1 MERIAE
7 LELLGQPVTEYVVAA
22 AIILGA
28 VVVLQIAKR
37 VLVARLKNQDS
48 PAVRAVRRFLFPML
62 HIAALYAAVRTID
75 LPPDAARAAE
85 VVFLILLSWFLIRLT
100 ISLADR
106 GINNYVERT
115 RSAEEK
121 NRIRPLLAVLN
132 LVIWIVGVLF
142 LLDNLG
148 FQISTVVAGL
158 GISGIAVAL
167 AAQAV
172 LGDLFS
178 YFVIFMDRPFE
189 IGDFVIFGDVLGTIE
204 KIGVKTTRLRSLG
217 GEEIIVSNADLT
229 SSRVRNYKRMEER
242 RIVFGFGVLYETEPE
257 KLRAI
262 PDLVQ
267 EIAARQELVR
277 FDRAHFKSFGNSSL
291 DFEVVYYVLSPDY
304 TTYMNIQQAINLA
317 IFEAFAEKGIGFA
330 YPTTTVYLAGASE
343 PARPRAVPSAPGA
356 GSGADGGDAPEQ

>member
-1 MERIAE
+1 
-7 LELLGQPVTEYVVAA
+7 
-22 AIILGA
+22 
-28 VVVLQIAKR
+28 
-37 VLVARLKNQDS
+37 
-48 PAVRAVRRFLFPML
+48 L
-62 HIAALYAAVRTID
+62 HIIALYAAVRTVE
-75 LPPDAARAAE
+75 LPPDAARGTE

-115 RSAEEK
+115 RSTEET
-121 NRIRPLLAVLN
+121 NRIRPLIAVLN
-132 LVIWIVGVLF
+132 LIIWIVGILF

-148 FQISTVVAGL
+148 FQISTIIAGL

-189 IGDFVIFGDVLGTIE
+189 IGDFLIFGDVLGTVE

-229 SSRVRNYKRMEER
+229 GTRVRNYKRMEER
-242 RIVFGFGVLYETEPE
+242 RIVFGFGVLYETSPE
-257 KLRAI
+257 DLRAI
-262 PDLVQ
+262 PDLVR
-267 EIAARQELVR
+267 EIVEGQELVR
-277 FDRAHFKSFGNSSL
+277 FDRAHFKAFGDYSL

-304 TTYMNIQQAINLA
+304 TTYMNIQQAINFAL
-317 IFEAFAEKGIGFA
+317 FEALEERGVAFA
-330 YPTTTVYLAGASE
+330 YPTTTVYLEGNVE
-343 PARPRAVPSAPGA
+343 PARRQAGFRAPA
-356 GSGADGGDAPEQ
+356 GGDAGGNSPQQ

>member
-1 MERIAE
+1 MERFTE
-7 LELLGQPVTEYVVAA
+7 LELFGQPVAEYVAA
-22 AIILGA
+22 VAIIVGA
-28 VVVLQIAKR
+28 VIILQIAKR
-37 VLVARLKNQDS
+37 IFISRLKNQDS
-48 PAVRAVRRFLFPML
+48 PAVRGIRRFLFPLL
-62 HIAALYAAVRTID
+62 HIAALYAAVRTVE
-75 LPPDAARAAE
+75 LPAEAARAAE

-121 NRIRPLLAVLN
+121 NRIRPLVAVLN
-132 LVIWIVGVLF
+132 LVIWVVGILF

-148 FQISTVVAGL
+148 FEISTIVAGL

-217 GEEIIVSNADLT
+217 GEEIIISNADLT
-229 SSRVRNYKRMEER
+229 STRVRNYKRM
-242 RIVFGFGVLYETEPE
+242 
-257 KLRAI
+257 
-262 PDLVQ
+262 
-267 EIAARQELVR
+267 
-277 FDRAHFKSFGNSSL
+277 
-291 DFEVVYYVLSPDY
+291 
-304 TTYMNIQQAINLA
+304 
-317 IFEAFAEKGIGFA
+317 
-330 YPTTTVYLAGASE
+330 
-343 PARPRAVPSAPGA
+343 
-356 GSGADGGDAPEQ
+356 

>member
-1 MERIAE
+1 MERFTE
-7 LELLGQPVTEYVVAA
+7 LELFGQPVAEYVAA
-22 AIILGA
+22 VAIIVGA
-28 VVVLQIAKR
+28 VIILQIAKR
-37 VLVARLKNQDS
+37 IFISRLKNQDS
-48 PAVRAVRRFLFPML
+48 PAVRGIRRFLFPLL
-62 HIAALYAAVRTID
+62 HIAALYAAVRTVE
-75 LPPDAARAAE
+75 LPAEAARATE

-121 NRIRPLLAVLN
+121 NRIRPLVAVLN
-132 LVIWIVGVLF
+132 LVIWVVGILF

-148 FQISTVVAGL
+148 FEISTIVAGL

-217 GEEIIVSNADLT
+217 GEEIIISNADLT
-229 SSRVRNYKRMEER
+229 STRVRNYKRMEER

-262 PDLVQ
+262 PEMVKHIV
-267 EIAARQELVR
+267 ERQELVR
-277 FDRAHFKSFGNSSL
+277 FDRAHFKGFGAYSL

-304 TTYMNIQQAINLA
+304 TTYMNIQQEINLA
-317 IFEAFAEKGIGFA
+317 VFEAFAEEGIGFA
-330 YPTTTVYLAGASE
+330 YPTNTVYLEGSAE
-343 PARPRAVPSAPGA
+343 PARRQAGFRAPAA
-356 GSGADGGDAPEQ
+356 GSGADGGDAPAG